1 MSNNVEQTK
10 QEMDQIELLIGKIL
24 RVGVAVAGTVM
35 FVGLVAFFITG
46 TSGYSGQN
54 WPTSFHA
61 IFAGLA
67 SFKPFAVMMLGLFLL
82 ILTPVLRVVVSI
94 FAFAK
99 ENDKLYVWI
108 TIGVLAILVIAM
120 IIGHQ

>member
-1 MSNNVEQTK
+1 MPNNTEQTK
-10 QEMDQIELLIGKIL
+10 QEMNHIELLIGKIL

-35 FVGLVAFFITG
+35 LVGLLAFFITG

-54 WPTSFHA
+54 WPTSFDA
-61 IFAGLA
+61 IFTGLA

-82 ILTPVLRVVVSI
+82 ILTPVLRVIVSI

-99 ENDKLYVWI
+99 ENDRLYVWI
-108 TIGVLAILVIAM
+108 TIGVLAILIIAM